1 MAIGPLR
8 RNRDF
13 RVLWISQAMSTLG
26 SRVTSIALPLLVLG
40 ITGSPA
46 RAGLIGFA
54 QTLPFLVF
62 FLPGGA
68 LVDRLDRKRLM
79 LASDAARAIA
89 FTTLVVALAWGEP
102 HLLHIAAVALTEGT
116 FFVLFD
122 LSEMAAVPHI
132 VPAHQLP
139 TAIAQNQARLQG
151 ADLAGQPLG
160 GVLYEFGRI
169 WPFLFDTVSY
179 VLSFALVATVRPRLQ
194 DERPRATTRLHHEV
208 LEGVRWLWAQPFMKW
223 AVALVGGSNFAF
235 SGLLLVLIVRAR
247 ELQAA
252 PAAIGIMLAGAGLGA
267 ILGAAVAPR
276 VQRSIPARIVV
287 QLCLWAWFAGMGVMA
302 LVPNLV
308 VLGTLWFAMAIGGP
322 IFNVA
327 TGTYTYALVPD
338 HLQGRVRSV
347 YRMVAWGM
355 VPLGTVS
362 GGFLAEWLGAVEAIA
377 VLAGV
382 SLVVAVAST
391 AIRAIRQAPSIQ
403 ELLDA
408 R

>member
-1 MAIGPLR
+1 MAVGPLR

-13 RVLWISQAMSTLG
+13 RLLWISQAISTLG
-26 SRVTSIALPLLVLG
+26 TRVTSIALPLLVLG

-79 LASDAARAIA
+79 LVSDAVRALA
-89 FTTLVVALAWGEP
+89 FATVLVALALGEP
-102 HLLHIAAVALTEGT
+102 HLLHLAAVAVIEGA

-132 VPAHQLP
+132 VPAEQLP
-139 TAIAQNQARLQG
+139 SAIAQNQARLQG

-160 GVLYEFGRI
+160 GFLYELGRV
-169 WPFLFDTVSY
+169 WPFVFDTFSY
-179 VLSFALVATVRPRLQ
+179 VLSFALVATIRPRLQ
-194 DERPRATTRLHHEV
+194 DERERPTTRLRHEII
-208 LEGVRWLWAQPFMKW
+208 EGVRWLSSQPFMRW
-223 AVALVGGSNFAF
+223 AVILVGGSNFAF
-235 SGLLLVLIVRAR
+235 SGLFLMIIVRAR
-247 ELQAA
+247 ELDAA
-252 PAAIGIMLAGAGLGA
+252 PGTIGIMLAGGGFGA

-276 VQRSIPARIVV
+276 IQRSIPARIVV
-287 QLCLWAWFAGMGVMA
+287 QASLWAWFVGMGFMA
-302 LVPNLV
+302 LFPNLI
-308 VLGTLWFAMAIGGP
+308 VLGSLWFVTTIGGP

-338 HLQGRVRSV
+338 YLQGRVRSV

-355 VPLGTVS
+355 VPLGTITA
-362 GGFLAEWLGAVEAIA
+362 GFLAESVGAVGAIGC
-377 VLAGV
+377 LTGV
-382 SLVVAVAST
+382 SLLVAICSS
-391 AIRAIRQAPSIQ
+391 AIRAVRQAPSI
-403 ELLDA
+403 EDLLA
-408 R
+408 AK